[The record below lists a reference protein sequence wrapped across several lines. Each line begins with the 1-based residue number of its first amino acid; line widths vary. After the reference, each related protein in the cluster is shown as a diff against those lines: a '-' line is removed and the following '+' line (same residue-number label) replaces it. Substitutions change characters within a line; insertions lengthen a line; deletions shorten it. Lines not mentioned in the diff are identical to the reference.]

1 MCHVCMRPRASCL
14 CPELPPMETRT
25 RIVLLMHPKEHRH
38 QKCTTGR
45 LTCLNLANS
54 EIIPG
59 VRFDDNARFRALAD
73 DPGNVPFLLY
83 PGEDALRLD
92 GSSFPALDLAGR
104 RLVVFLVDA
113 TWHCARSIVRQS
125 PSLLSL
131 PRLRIEPR
139 APSRFTIK
147 RQPAPWCLS
156 TLEATHELLLAL
168 EAAGLDEYPDKG
180 RLLAAFDAMQDFQVR
195 QTARAAV
202 RTARRVRGP
211 REPLG

>member
-1 MCHVCMRPRASCL
+1 
-14 CPELPPMETRT
+14 METRT